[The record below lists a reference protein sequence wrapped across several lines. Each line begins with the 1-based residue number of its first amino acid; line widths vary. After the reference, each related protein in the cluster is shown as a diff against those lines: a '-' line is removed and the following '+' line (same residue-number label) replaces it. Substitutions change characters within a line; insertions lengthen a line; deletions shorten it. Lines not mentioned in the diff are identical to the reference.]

1 MQRGVQRFIK
11 ALTRLGLEPAVEG
24 ELVVCRVTPVDGA
37 RAAMPVET
45 GVALGELE
53 SWPEL
58 PPHWVHLPDG
68 VHFRETN
75 SKPSPKPGWR
85 RHSRQIAGWGDAP
98 AGVAWAAHV
107 RAVLSEATA

>member
-1 MQRGVQRFIK
+1 MQPGVRRFIDE
-11 ALTRLGLEPAVEG
+11 LTGLGLDPAVEA
-24 ELVVCRVTPVDGA
+24 ELVVSRVTPVDGA
-37 RAAMPVET
+37 RAGTPVET
-45 GVALGELE
+45 GVALDELE

-75 SKPSPKPGWR
+75 SKPSPKPGWLM
-85 RHSRQIAGWGDAP
+85 HSRQLTGWGDAP

-107 RAVLSEATA
+107 RAVLSEAVA